1 MSITFQ
7 CEHCRREVKAP
18 DEAGGKRGKCPY
30 CQQGN
35 YIPAELNGEIF
46 DLVPLD
52 EMAERQQK
60 AELQSQMEMDRE
72 ILAETGG
79 PPPVP
84 LEHKEDLTSEDL
96 HHFVINFCLD
106 MAEGNTER
114 ARLHAEQLS
123 KFGRAG
129 FEAVEDI
136 LTEKFPEPALDHIG
150 KDMLERFL
158 TQLGD
163 LLK

>member
-18 DEAGGKRGKCPY
+18 DEAGGKRGKCPH

-35 YIPAELNGEIF
+35 YIPAELNGDVF

-52 EMAERQQK
+52 ETAERQQK
-60 AELQSQMEMDRE
+60 SERHSQMEAERDL
-72 ILAETGG
+72 LAETDG
-79 PPPVP
+79 PPSIP
-84 LEHKEDLTSEDL
+84 LEHKEDLASEDL

-106 MAEGNTER
+106 MAASNVER
-114 ARLHAEQLS
+114 ANTHAEQLS
-123 KFGRAG
+123 KFGATG

-136 LTEKFPEPALDHIG
+136 LMEKYPEPALKHI
-150 KDMLERFL
+150 DRQMRERFL

>member
-35 YIPAELNGEIF
+35 YIPVELNGDIF

-52 EMAERQQK
+52 EP
-60 AELQSQMEMDRE
+60 AELQKKAERKSTMEMERNL
-72 ILAETGG
+72 LAETGG

-84 LEHKEDLTSEDL
+84 LEHKQDLTSEDL
-96 HHFVINFCLD
+96 HHFVTNFCLD
-106 MAEGNTER
+106 MAAGNAER
-114 ARLHAEQLS
+114 ARTHADQLS
-123 KFGRAG
+123 KFGRTG

-136 LTEKFPEPALDHIG
+136 LTEKVPEPALEHIG
-150 KDMLERFL
+150 RKMRERFL

-163 LLK
+163 MLK